1 MPTLKLRL
9 AFQRVHDEIFE
20 QPKSGRAFVANPFE
34 LELIGVDYDGWIK
47 TLAAQLKADEYAPGP
62 IEYCNA
68 PKGAGLV
75 RPATRMEVTD
85 RVVYTAAVGA
95 CLKDICRE
103 TRWSQKKIDFAVSIN
118 PKGLSARHWLLAPFV
133 GWDEWRIESIRR
145 LTAGKC
151 RYVLTADIAGY
162 FENIS
167 IGILRSDLVR
177 IGCHENAVSIITMCL
192 NHWSL
197 PGERGLPQGVLASDI
212 LAKLYLETFD
222 HRLQS
227 AGFTHLRYSDDIRVF
242 CASEREARR
251 ALVTVTELLRERG
264 LTLQS
269 AKTQIRPAGQ
279 LEPEFEGAVPAIKAL
294 NRDYIDEAVAA
305 GFLVADPSV
314 PVSVID
320 DLANAEPSKMS
331 PAVMRSAFQKF
342 VQQEERP
349 NKSMRNYLLR
359 RLAALKDDT
368 AVSYCT
374 QLILSNPDTSTVVLR
389 YFEDLDDT
397 ARFEPV
403 VRKVLT
409 TKDLSM
415 YPYQHYLVLDW
426 LWRNCDR
433 VRSPIVRAIR
443 TVAQDGDSPSFVQ
456 AYANALLGK
465 FGDYSDLE
473 RIASAYRKSS
483 DPLERA
489 QLLCCLSG
497 LERSKR
503 NAMLGRVRGQKPW
516 LDRAAKLVRSTGD

>member
-9 AFQRVHDEIFE
+9 AFQRACDEITE

-34 LELIGVDYDGWIK
+34 LELIGVDYDGWVK
-47 TLAAQLKADEYAPGP
+47 TLAAQLKAGEYTPGP

-68 PKGAGLV
+68 PKSGGLV
-75 RPATRMEVTD
+75 RPAARMQVAD

-95 CLKDICRE
+95 CLKDIYRE
-103 TRWSQKKIDFAVSIN
+103 TRWSQKKIDFAVAIN
-118 PKGLSARHWLLAPFV
+118 PKGLSARHWLLAPFA
-133 GWDEWRIESIRR
+133 GWDGWRVESVRR

-177 IGCHENAVSIITMCL
+177 IGCHENAITLIATCL

-242 CASEREARR
+242 CTSESEARR
-251 ALVTVTELLRERG
+251 ALVVVTELLRERG

-269 AKTQIRPAGQ
+269 AKTKIRPASQ

-305 GFLVADPSV
+305 GFLADDPSV
-314 PVSVID
+314 PVSVVD
-320 DLANAEPSKMS
+320 TLANAEPSKMS
-331 PAVMRSAFQKF
+331 PAVMRRAFQKF
-342 VQQEERP
+342 VQEESRP

-359 RLAALKDDT
+359 RLAALEDDT
-368 AVSYCT
+368 AVSYCSR
-374 QLILSNPDTSTVVLR
+374 LIISDPDTTPVVLR
-389 YFEDLDDT
+389 YFEDLADT
-397 ARFEPV
+397 PRFELV
-403 VRKVLT
+403 ARKVLT
-409 TKDLSM
+409 AKELSM
-415 YPYQHYLVLDW
+415 YPYQQYLVLDW
-426 LWRNCDR
+426 VWRNCKR
-433 VRSPIVRAIR
+433 VRAPTLRAIR
-443 TVAQDGDSPSFVQ
+443 KLAQDGNSPAFVQ
-456 AYANALLGK
+456 VYANALLGR

-473 RIASAYRKSS
+473 QIASAYRKSS
-483 DPLERA
+483 DPFERA
-489 QLLCCLSG
+489 QLLCCLSR

-503 NAMLGRVRGQKPW
+503 NAMLGRVRDQKPW
-516 LDRAAKLVRSTGD
+516 LDRAATLVRLGA